1 MIKTTVTK
9 IVLSDEEAHALSSS
23 VSILSSIYNA
33 MVNASTDAT
42 LTTSSGVDVSTEDFH
57 RYIEF
62 LWDVRQSEIKREA
75 CRFIIDEDIKEM

>member
-1 MIKTTVTK
+1 MIKTTVSK
-9 IVLSDEEAHALSSS
+9 IILSDEEAHALSSS
-23 VSILSSIYNA
+23 VSILGSIYDA
-33 MVNASTDAT
+33 MVNVSTDAT

-75 CRFIIDEDIKEM
+75 CSFIIDEDIKEM